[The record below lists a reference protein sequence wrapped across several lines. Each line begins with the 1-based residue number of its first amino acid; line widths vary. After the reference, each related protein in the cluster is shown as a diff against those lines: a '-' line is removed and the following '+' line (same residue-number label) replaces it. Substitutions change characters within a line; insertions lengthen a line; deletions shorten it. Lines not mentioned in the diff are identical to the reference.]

1 MHFYISEDKST
12 ISFFGT
18 YQYRKINYRPTG
30 VLRGSGDNGDI
41 MDIDGIW
48 KKMFISLIHKLYDDE
63 NVCSSPSE
71 ADEQLDWGYSYL
83 NFDLAQSSTP
93 DVHHQLSSTTEGEEL
108 QHLPHPR

>member
-41 MDIDGIW
+41 MDIDGI
-48 KKMFISLIHKLYDDE
+48 
-63 NVCSSPSE
+63 
-71 ADEQLDWGYSYL
+71 
-83 NFDLAQSSTP
+83 
-93 DVHHQLSSTTEGEEL
+93 
-108 QHLPHPR
+108 